1 MGEVKLIATTQSLF
15 CTRVEWALKL
25 KGVEYE
31 YIEEDLRNKSPLLL
45 EYNPVH
51 KKVPVLVHHG
61 KPIAESLP
69 ILEYIDETWKEN
81 PLLAEDPYQRAK
93 ARFWAQ
99 FVGDKCVFGA
109 FEAACLADGEEKM
122 KAIESAQESLAF
134 LEKQIEGKKYF
145 GGEEIG
151 FLDLAAGWIPHWL
164 NVMEEAGGMKLLDAE
179 KFPLLHEWAQ
189 NFIQIPLIRECI
201 PPRDKLLEYF
211 NASISYMRSSATS

>member
-1 MGEVKLIATTQSLF
+1 
-15 CTRVEWALKL
+15 
-25 KGVEYE
+25 
-31 YIEEDLRNKSPLLL
+31 
-45 EYNPVH
+45 
-51 KKVPVLVHHG
+51 
-61 KPIAESLP
+61 
-69 ILEYIDETWKEN
+69 
-81 PLLAEDPYQRAK
+81 
-93 ARFWAQ
+93 
-99 FVGDKCVFGA
+99 VFGA
-109 FEAACLADGEEKM
+109 FEAACLAEGEEKM

-179 KFPLLHEWAQ
+179 KFPSLHEWAQ

-211 NASISYMRSSATS
+211 NASISYMRSLATNQP